1 MGDTLQFD
9 PDAIDRAIQHLK
21 RVLSMMDPRDAQV
34 AELQHVTQPG
44 AAPATKAFHGLLGQS
59 MAKLRLRHEAFRRDV
74 EKQIEQLKQTKRS
87 YTTTDRAG
95 AAAFI
100 QLGQQA

>member
-34 AELQHVTQPG
+34 AELQQVTQPG
-44 AAPATKAFHGLLGQS
+44 AAPSTKAFHGLLGQS
-59 MAKLRLRHEAFRRDV
+59 MAKLRLRHEAFRRGV
-74 EKQIEQLKQTKRS
+74 EKQIEELEKTKRS
-87 YTTTDRAG
+87 YTSSDETSAS
-95 AAAFI
+95 AFN